1 MFSDNNKPIQV
12 VKNKGGN
19 TNSAYIDED
28 NLKFTFRNEKQSAS
42 ILLHHLRVRKLLIE
56 KEKIEKELNDFIACY
71 INSDDL
77 GVVFE
82 LHKLTEYDHKTIKQ
96 NYFLLKFAKILFY
109 FLSFLLPLIGL
120 FILIISFSVFPY
132 LKDHQTLSLFILI
145 TIVGILE
152 GIFIWIG
159 RIIKNKEKIIS
170 NFYNESKKYQS
181 LFEPVIQENN

>member
-96 NYFLLKFAKILFY
+96 NYFLMHVVNF
-109 FLSFLLPLIGL
+109 
-120 FILIISFSVFPY
+120 
-132 LKDHQTLSLFILI
+132 T
-145 TIVGILE
+145 
-152 GIFIWIG
+152 
-159 RIIKNKEKIIS
+159 S
-170 NFYNESKKYQS
+170 N
-181 LFEPVIQENN
+181 

>member
-1 MFSDNNKPIQV
+1 
-12 VKNKGGN
+12 
-19 TNSAYIDED
+19 
-28 NLKFTFRNEKQSAS
+28 
-42 ILLHHLRVRKLLIE
+42 
-56 KEKIEKELNDFIACY
+56 
-71 INSDDL
+71 
-77 GVVFE
+77 
-82 LHKLTEYDHKTIKQ
+82 
-96 NYFLLKFAKILFY
+96 
-109 FLSFLLPLIGL
+109 LLPLIGL